1 MRDDIRRLSERWGEA
16 LTERYLD
23 FAEKLPTFRGGFL
36 RSLQSIREHQRERAD
51 KLYAGTRAPSG
62 ADVSYSGFR
71 LIELFPAE
79 EYDRLISGLRKLF
92 PIQRYGRDEID
103 RLGTSVPDL
112 FAGGWSNI
120 GTLCRDRSLL
130 PVLQTRLVPELPKE
144 IVTVGVSAHKILPSA
159 VVLAFDVRMTEAAT
173 KELKALHSRKYLPA
187 TRFHRWTPWRKHSW
201 GHSESPAEW
210 GMQDAILE
218 WEGGLHSGVERVI
231 RPYLS
236 GLFARSGYG
245 ASRLPIIDIF
255 TVTGLP
261 SSDDAEKRLQG
272 TLAWMASLVLRSR
285 ASPFGDYA
293 GKDLMFVWAKDSD
306 ERPPVPY
313 RFIEIYSQLPADE
326 NDKSHRDF
334 RLQESLDAVLPYI
347 CFLEALSRVRQQLET
362 LRIRVYRALARSGLL
377 WRRLRREMRLNDRV
391 QKEAMFV
398 SRLALELEDA
408 KPWLEHEARQLQDLM
423 RLAVLGDNKP
433 YSLADALSR
442 SLNFHL
448 DRVRKHLDLVA
459 KTFTDYVSRRNVA
472 VMYRLQWQVLLLAFV
487 ATVAAIL
494 SVLAN
499 WCEIGALLRLI
510 LRH

>member
-1 MRDDIRRLSERWGEA
+1 MYIRLRDDIRRLRERCGEA
-16 LTERYLD
+16 LTQRYLD
-23 FAEKLPTFRGGFL
+23 FAEKLPTFGGGFL
-36 RSLQSIREHQRERAD
+36 RTLQSIRERQRERAD
-51 KLYAGTRAPSG
+51 ELYAQTRAPSG
-62 ADVSYSGFR
+62 TDVSYSGFR

-92 PIQRYGRDEID
+92 PTQRYGRDQID

-112 FAGGWSNI
+112 FEGGWSNI
-120 GTLCRDRSLL
+120 GTLCRERLIG
-130 PVLQTRLVPELPKE
+130 PLQIRIVPDLPKE
-144 IVTVGVSAHKILPSA
+144 IVAVEVSAHKILPSA

-173 KELKALHSRKYLPA
+173 KELIALHNQKYLPHI
-187 TRFHRWTPWRKHSW
+187 RFHSWAPWRKHSW
-201 GHSESPAEW
+201 GNSESPAEW
-210 GMQDAILE
+210 GMQDAILG

-236 GLFARSGYG
+236 GFFARSGCG
-245 ASRLPIIDIF
+245 ASRLPAVDIF

-261 SSDDAEKRLQG
+261 PGDDAEKRLQG
-272 TLAWMASLVLRSR
+272 TSAWMDSLALRSR
-285 ASPFGDYA
+285 ASPLGNYA

-326 NDKSHRDF
+326 NDRSHRHF
-334 RLQESLDAVLPYI
+334 LLEEKLDAALPYI

-362 LRIRVYRALARSGLL
+362 LRIRVYRALARGGSA
-377 WRRLRREMRLNDRV
+377 WRLRREMKLNDRL

-408 KPWLEHEARQLQDLM
+408 KPWLEHEAGALRELM
-423 RLAVLGDNKP
+423 RLVILGDKKP
-433 YSLADALSR
+433 YNLADALIR

-459 KTFTDYVSRRNVA
+459 KIFTDYVSRRNVA
-472 VMYRLQWQVLLLAFV
+472 VMYGLQLLILVLAV
-487 ATVAAIL
+487 IATVAPG
-494 SVLAN
+494 VRPK
-499 WCEIGALLRLI
+499 G
-510 LRH
+510 